1 MRTGEGPGGRL
12 FVGEVTDIYLTAAAA
27 VEVDVRWLYR
37 PDDALNATDPALH
50 YYVSYFYDH
59 KKQVFKPISFDKRVG
74 VGGKAG
80 GTPKAD
86 SPAARSA
93 AAASP
98 ATTPR
103 GDSKAGAPP
112 SSAGGGGSK
121 ATKAGSDGKAA
132 ALPPAAS
139 PTSATAASP
148 APGGTP
154 APAALTPSGRPSR
167 ATRGPPSA
175 TAPAAAAAPT
185 PPRKKRKVVDSDG
198 DGNGDVAMS
207 DGGGPA
213 TPATPA
219 SVPTP
224 APAVATPPPTV
235 TAPPPRPA
243 TPPPTTT
250 QFISYP
256 WATCDAPDELGD
268 ESVASPP
275 LSREPYICR
284 IADFVRTARASAT
297 APASSRVLFVSGTAG
312 CGKTEAV
319 RAALAR
325 ATPPVVVA
333 DIDGKRLFN
342 PMLAYSILLDAVV
355 VARRGGRRAERVVM
369 APERARESLAALWP
383 SCSPVVPADDPTP
396 PAPDASRAEPV
407 VVFVLADD
415 LDVLS
420 MRAPDV
426 VRDFLT
432 WHTTG
437 LSTSGGAT
445 GEAARPVALAIVGVA
460 RRMDLP
466 AASLSARPGTL
477 KLLTNVAQLLVEPYT
492 LPATKGTAAA
502 AKGGSPVT
510 AASPAG
516 TTPVKAPPSS
526 SAMNVDTPTVTAGV
540 PPASA
545 AKAPSPAAGIPAAG
559 TPAAGTPAAGT
570 PAAGTPAAGTPAAG
584 TPAAGTPAAGTPA
597 AGTPAAG
604 TPAAG
609 TPAAGTPAASSAA
622 SAAATPPSTV
632 AAGPQTPF
640 VVTAADMRG
649 AIKCS
654 APGTVAATLA
664 AASGSPYALSTA
676 ELVVLASAALLCRD
690 APWVPPPTR
699 FGHAVTLSLSGVVSK
714 AASVAPLAV
723 KGGQAL
729 GVQAVHAAAFGLAA
743 RGMLAVLP
751 QADNLRPLRGGF
763 PDCDLILTAPV
774 AVVVTGLRAGPLAKL
789 FVSSDVGPVQ

>member
-1 MRTGEGPGGRL
+1 
-12 FVGEVTDIYLTAAAA
+12 
-27 VEVDVRWLYR
+27 
-37 PDDALNATDPALH
+37 
-50 YYVSYFYDH
+50 
-59 KKQVFKPISFDKRVG
+59 
-74 VGGKAG
+74 
-80 GTPKAD
+80 
-86 SPAARSA
+86 
-93 AAASP
+93 
-98 ATTPR
+98 
-103 GDSKAGAPP
+103 
-112 SSAGGGGSK
+112 
-121 ATKAGSDGKAA
+121 
-132 ALPPAAS
+132 
-139 PTSATAASP
+139 
-148 APGGTP
+148 
-154 APAALTPSGRPSR
+154 
-167 ATRGPPSA
+167 
-175 TAPAAAAAPT
+175 
-185 PPRKKRKVVDSDG
+185 
-198 DGNGDVAMS
+198 MS

-477 KLLTNVAQLLVEPYT
+477 KLLTNVAQLLVEPYSARDLEAHLMRQPPVKLAALT
-492 LPATKGTAAA
+492 PPLSAQEAACTYGPGALAAA
-502 AKGGSPVT
+502 AAAVAAEGGNVRRAVALAGAAAAVT
-510 AASPAG
+510 RWRQ
-516 TTPVKAPPSS
+516 K
-526 SAMNVDTPTVTAGV
+526 
-540 PPASA
+540 SA
-545 AKAPSPAAGIPAAG
+545 A
-559 TPAAGTPAAGT
+559 
-570 PAAGTPAAGTPAAG
+570 
-584 TPAAGTPAAGTPA
+584 
-597 AGTPAAG
+597 
-604 TPAAG
+604 
-609 TPAAGTPAASSAA
+609 
-622 SAAATPPSTV
+622 
-632 AAGPQTPF
+632 
-640 VVTAADMRG
+640 
-649 AIKCS
+649 
-654 APGTVAATLA
+654 
-664 AASGSPYALSTA
+664 
-676 ELVVLASAALLCRD
+676 EAAL
-690 APWVPPPTR
+690 
-699 FGHAVTLSLSGVVSK
+699 K
-714 AASVAPLAV
+714 
-723 KGGQAL
+723 
-729 GVQAVHAAAFGLAA
+729 
-743 RGMLAVLP
+743 
-751 QADNLRPLRGGF
+751 
-763 PDCDLILTAPV
+763 
-774 AVVVTGLRAGPLAKL
+774 
-789 FVSSDVGPVQ
+789 